1 MKVIRRIGV
10 VAVLTFCL
18 SIPPVMA
25 SNGLILIGYGAKSR
39 GMGGSG
45 LALTED
51 ALVTAINPAGASNVD
66 NEFDVGL
73 LIFNPQRRAACCLAP
88 EGEISDKNWFFI
100 PNMAAT
106 YKLNDNLTAGF
117 GFVGYGGG
125 RTQYSENL
133 FTVGAGKLGVE
144 LSIAMMSPTLSYR
157 LDDEQSVGVSLLISV
172 SRFRALGLDAFKT
185 FTIDPNN
192 LTDKGYDYAYGAGLR
207 IGWLKSFN
215 GDLSLA
221 AVYQTEVNQT
231 KFDLYRG
238 LFPEQGN
245 FDLPAV
251 LSLGLAVKTGESTT
265 VSFDWQ
271 RVFYENVA
279 AIGNRT
285 LPVTTLAGS
294 PDLMGQDDGP
304 GFGWENQDVYKL
316 GVQYQY
322 SPAWVL
328 RAGVNYG
335 KSPIR
340 NDTGGGEFEV
350 NVLAP
355 AVTEWAYT
363 GGLTYASSKKSEWTL
378 AFMYSP
384 LNTETQNLKNSD
396 LPYTNETIELEM
408 KQYAFDIGYGYKF

>member
-1 MKVIRRIGV
+1 MKVIRQIGIM
-10 VAVLTFCL
+10 AVLTFCL

-45 LALTED
+45 LALNED
-51 ALVTAINPAGASNVD
+51 ALVTAINPAGASNVE
-66 NEFDVGL
+66 NEFDMGV

-88 EGEISDKNWFFI
+88 DGQLSDKNWFFI
-100 PNMAAT
+100 PNMAGT

-133 FTVGAGKLGVE
+133 FTTTDGKLGVE
-144 LSIAMMSPTLSYR
+144 LSIALMSPTLAYR
-157 LDDEQSVGVSLLISV
+157 LDDDQSVGVSLLISA
-172 SRFRALGLDAFKT
+172 SRFRAMGLGAFKT
-185 FTIDPNN
+185 FSIDPNN
-192 LTDKGYDYAYGAGLR
+192 VTDNGYDYAYGVGLR
-207 IGWLKSFN
+207 IGWLRNFN
-215 GDLSLA
+215 DDLSLA

-231 KFDLYRG
+231 KFDSYRG

-251 LSLGLAVKTGESTT
+251 LSLGLAIKTGESTT

-271 RVFYENVA
+271 RVFYEDVA
-279 AIGNRT
+279 AIGNRA
-285 LPVTTLAGS
+285 LPISAAPGD
-294 PDLMGQDDGP
+294 PNQMGQDDGP

-316 GVQYQY
+316 GAQYEY
-322 SPAWVL
+322 SPAWTL
-328 RAGVNYG
+328 RVGVNYG

-340 NDTGGGEFEV
+340 NDTGGGEFEL

-363 GGLTYASSKKSEWTL
+363 TGASYEWSKTLDLTF

-384 LNTETQNLKNSD
+384 KNTETQDLTNSD

-408 KQYAFDIGYGYKF
+408 QQFGFDMGFGYKF